1 MFYEIVKAAYEAGKV
16 RVGLPALGGGNRVTI
31 EANGL
36 IGFKAAFLSEAE
48 RQKLA
53 ELPNRCD
60 GHESPAVEVTRKKL

>member
-1 MFYEIVKAAYEAGKV
+1 MFYETVKAAYEAGKV

-36 IGFKAAFLSEAE
+36 IGLKAAFLSQAE

-53 ELPNRCD
+53 ELSKTD
-60 GHESPAVEVTRKKL
+60 AIAMKIDQHG